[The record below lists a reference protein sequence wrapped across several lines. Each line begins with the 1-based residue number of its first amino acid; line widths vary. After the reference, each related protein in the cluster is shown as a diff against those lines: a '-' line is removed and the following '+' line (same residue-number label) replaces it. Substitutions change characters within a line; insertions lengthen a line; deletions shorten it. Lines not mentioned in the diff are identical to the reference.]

1 VACFEVLVARGTCK
15 EGGCVIVRQGR
26 LIAVVVTFLIGCAI
40 LLLIVGCSGRR
51 SETSKKERGRP
62 PQATESEE
70 ARCERTR
77 TFKRDWGVFTT
88 NDLPGCPDKGGPL
101 SGTKGADRL
110 SGKHGDDEVRGLG
123 GSDELRGGSGND
135 VTYGGPGK
143 DLLVGAGGKD
153 VLYGG
158 PGDDRIV
165 TSGGWNDD
173 RPDELYCGKGQDK
186 YSASKD
192 DHVSSS
198 CEKKLKIQGGPM

>member
-1 VACFEVLVARGTCK
+1 M
-15 EGGCVIVRQGR
+15 VR
-26 LIAVVVTFLIGCAI
+26 AFVIGCAV
-40 LLLIVGCSGRR
+40 LLLIVVGCAGVR
-51 SETSKKERGRP
+51 SQAPREGQGYTK
-62 PQATESEE
+62 ATEKQTRSPEATASEEE
-70 ARCERTR
+70 ARCEGTR

-88 NDLPGCPDKGGPL
+88 NDLPGCPNKGGPF

-123 GSDELRGGSGND
+123 AKDELRGGSGND
-135 VTYGGPGK
+135 VTYGGPGR
-143 DLLVGAGGKD
+143 DLLIGAGGED

-165 TSGGWNDD
+165 TRGGWNDD
-173 RPDELYCGKGQDK
+173 RPDKLYCGKGQDK

-198 CEKKLKIQGGPM
+198 CEKKLKIQGGPA